1 LSPKAENSSTNT
13 RSSSLIQG
21 EEEKN
26 GEEEQKKIEVRMTVQ
41 QGSFMP
47 LICLVARGE
56 VDPIKFIIDRNTGAT
71 TLHYTG
77 HFGKLK
83 ALKALIEEFDVDPMT
98 QLDNFKLTV
107 AHYAARQGELAILV
121 YLSKKF

>member
-1 LSPKAENSSTNT
+1 LSPKADNSSTNT

-56 VDPIKFIIDRNTGAT
+56 VDPTKFIIDGHTGSTA
-71 TLHYTG
+71 LHYSG

-83 ALKALIEEFDVDPMT
+83 ALKTLIEEFDVDPMT